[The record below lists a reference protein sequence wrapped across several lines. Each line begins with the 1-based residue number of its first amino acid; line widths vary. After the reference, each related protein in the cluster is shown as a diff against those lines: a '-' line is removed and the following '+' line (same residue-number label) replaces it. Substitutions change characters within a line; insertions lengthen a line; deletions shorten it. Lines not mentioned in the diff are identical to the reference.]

1 MMGLWTRLFGRSR
14 TAVQVEAAVLPGSED
29 VALRYPGEGVPRII
43 SAATASAIAI
53 ADAVNLRRRIVA
65 SATEEAVADPPAPA

>member
-1 MMGLWTRLFGRSR
+1 MGIFGRIFGRGSG
-14 TAVQVEAAVLPGSED
+14 TAQVEAAVLPGSGD

-43 SAATASAIAI
+43 SAATACAI

-65 SATEEAVADPPAPA
+65 AEQAQASGE